1 MRVLRDAWL
10 SDADWAHDRTDHRN
24 TEMLWNVDFQN
35 KISYN
40 EVIVNVKGN
49 IMATL
54 KDIAKEAGVSAM
66 TVSRVM
72 NGNSRAVSEQ
82 TARKVR
88 RIAEEL
94 GYVPNSS
101 ARALVS
107 HSSRLIAALLTEE
120 EQGRS
125 PLSDGYNGFFSGSL
139 QGRSRDR
146 DTI

>member
-1 MRVLRDAWL
+1 MSGDKGCSRA
-10 SDADWAHDRTDHRN
+10 
-24 TEMLWNVDFQN
+24 VDFQN

-82 TARKVR
+82 TGRF
-88 RIAEEL
+88 EEL
-94 GYVPNSS
+94 
-101 ARALVS
+101 
-107 HSSRLIAALLTEE
+107 
-120 EQGRS
+120 QRS
-125 PLSDGYNGFFSGSL
+125 WDMCRIPQPEHWYPILPD
-139 QGRSRDR
+139 
-146 DTI
+146 